1 MTKEIKSSKMM
12 AGESMSE
19 WLAQAI
25 HDITQQLITKENN
38 SRTTEELE
46 DTLKAFRALQGH
58 DGPSDATD
66 LKTIFLAGINY
77 GPTFRREETRVRKS
91 RKGQHETCKAIY
103 DKIRAAKESG
113 EHLTFN
119 AAQKLVAEEEGV
131 GEQTVKR
138 RVNKET
144 YESYDDMHQ
153 FFELKPSTY
162 RSLEQKVPQQPPT
175 RPEDIRDLK
184 VRRVKIW

>member
-1 MTKEIKSSKMM
+1 MFKEESQSKMM
-12 AGESMSE
+12 AGESISE

-25 HDITQQLITKENN
+25 HDITQQLRKKI
-38 SRTTEELE
+38 SARTREELE
-46 DTLKAFRALQGH
+46 YALKALRTLQGH
-58 DGPSDATD
+58 DGPIDATD
-66 LKTIFLAGINY
+66 RKTIFLAGINY
-77 GPTFRREETRVRKS
+77 GPTFRREETRVRRS

-119 AAQKLVAEEEGV
+119 AARKLVAEEEGV
-131 GEQTVKR
+131 REQKLKR

-144 YESYDDMHQ
+144 YESYVDMHQ